1 MFLYYKSVFLIS
13 VLLQKCIESLLV
25 SVSSRKLNKYNPTR
39 CIDYKY
45 YCTHVETN
53 RKPRLAFKDGRQS
66 RKFGSE
72 NKLDKS
78 DVRNTTLQGEKQNL
92 HCT

>member
-13 VLLQKCIESLLV
+13 VLLQKGIESLLV

-45 YCTHVETN
+45 YCTHIETN

-72 NKLDKS
+72 
-78 DVRNTTLQGEKQNL
+78 KQIRQKR
-92 HCT
+92 C